1 MNFSVPRQYT
11 LHVYT
16 FTHTHALQYKQR
28 KKERKKKH
36 EKTEKRQTGLKKMK
50 KEKEGRR
57 GFLVE
62 SCARFDYVLEF
73 FLNLNPFMQNLAN
86 LFNKWTLL
94 EFKSSRSLSTLG
106 FL

>member
-1 MNFSVPRQYT
+1 MRYNT
-11 LHVYT
+11 N
-16 FTHTHALQYKQR
+16 KE
-28 KKERKKKH
+28 KKERKKKKNH
-36 EKTEKRQTGLKKMK
+36 EKTEKRQTGLKKKMK

-94 EFKSSRSLSTLG
+94 
-106 FL
+106 

>member
-1 MNFSVPRQYT
+1 MRYNT
-11 LHVYT
+11 N
-16 FTHTHALQYKQR
+16 KEK
-28 KKERKKKH
+28 KKEKKKH

-50 KEKEGRR
+50 KEGRR

-73 FLNLNPFMQNLAN
+73 FLNLNPFMQNPAN

-94 EFKSSRSLSTLG
+94 EFKSSISLATLG